1 MAENG
6 SSCSGT
12 CGAAPTLIAAC
23 SGRSNVGQIANQV
36 MVEVDRAGA
45 ARSFCIS
52 GVGAGLS
59 GFVESAK
66 AARLVLVDGCPMQCG
81 KKVLEKIQVEPF
93 RYFVVTELGIKKED
107 TVGNLDAGVQAV
119 VDQVMCNV

>member
-1 MAENG
+1 MTEQG
-6 SSCSGT
+6 TCSSGT
-12 CGAAPTLIAAC
+12 APLLVAAC

-36 MVEVDRAGA
+36 MVEVDKAGA
-45 ARSFCIS
+45 AKSFCIS

-66 AARLVLVDGCPMQCG
+66 ASRLVLVDGCPMQCG
-81 KKVLEKIQVEPF
+81 KKVLEKIEVEPF

-107 TVGNLDAGVQAV
+107 AVGDLRAGVEAV
-119 VDQVMCNV
+119 VGRVMSNV